1 MSCVDTRTRFNDDVN
16 ELMEGILGDKYEH
29 DLDEEDHGRAP
40 DYPLEDDHGLG
51 RQGVHVMDEEE
62 EEHWREM
69 EKGFF
74 DEADLNKDGEL
85 DLREYAKALF
95 KDAHVRTTKPG
106 TGNETG
112 SSVGNVEEVEKQQME
127 TMVFRCALCV
137 SVSFVFAEEAV
148 SRG

>member
-1 MSCVDTRTRFNDDVN
+1 
-16 ELMEGILGDKYEH
+16 MEGILGDKYEH

-62 EEHWREM
+62 EEHWRAM

-95 KDAHVRTTKPG
+95 KDSHVRTTKPG
-106 TGNETG
+106 AGNDTG

-137 SVSFVFAEEAV
+137 SDSFVLAEEAV